1 MKTGHKILEK
11 KIYLVRH
18 GQASLGAADYDNLSP
33 LGEQQAER
41 LGKYFASRGVA
52 FDAVYAGT
60 LRRHA
65 QTYAAILRGFEGSM
79 DARPQGTWLTD
90 RQALQSN
97 IRAALRPGL
106 NEYDSD
112 AVIGAIATPE
122 HIAAMKSPTSP
133 DGYKQHFAALR
144 RGIGAWMRGDAQ
156 PAGMS
161 SYADFAGGVM
171 RVLDEVRACMWSADS
186 TVNTVLISSSG
197 GPLSSAVAQVL
208 GLSHEAGIELNMRM
222 RNTAVSEL
230 IVTPKRCV
238 LLTFNTLP
246 HLDDPSSDDDSG
258 RAMQTYA

>member
-1 MKTGHKILEK
+1 MSER

-18 GQASLGAADYDNLSP
+18 GQASLGAADYDNLSERGQAQAVR
-33 LGEQQAER
+33 LGE
-41 LGKYFASRGVA
+41 YFASRGIT

-65 QTYAAILRGFEGSM
+65 QTYNGIQRGM
-79 DARPQGTWLTD
+79 ALV
-90 RQALQSN
+90 QATSDM
-97 IRAALRPGL
+97 ALRPGL
-106 NEYDSD
+106 NEYDSE

-122 HIAAMKSPTSP
+122 QIATMKSPTSGE
-133 DGYKQHFAALR
+133 GYKQHFAMLR
-144 RGIGAWMRGDAQ
+144 RGIGAWMRGESQ
-156 PAGMS
+156 PEGMTT
-161 SYADFAGGVM
+161 YAEFAAGVM
-171 RVLDEVRACMWSADS
+171 AVLDEVRAS
-186 TVNTVLISSSG
+186 TAKSVLISSSG

-230 IVTPKRCV
+230 LVTPKRCV

-246 HLDDPSSDDDSG
+246 HLDDASG

>member
-1 MKTGHKILEK
+1 MTAEKKISEK

-33 LGEQQAER
+33 LGEQQAVR
-41 LGKYFASRGVA
+41 LGEYFASRGVA

-65 QTYAAILRGFEGSM
+65 QTVAGVQSGVQSKCGLQAIKLPQTKL
-79 DARPQGTWLTD
+79 DA
-90 RQALQSN
+90 
-97 IRAALRPGL
+97 GL

-112 AVIGAIATPE
+112 AVIRAIATPE
-122 HIAAMKSPTSP
+122 HIAAMKHPTSP
-133 DGYKQHFAALR
+133 DGYKQHFAMLR
-144 RGIGAWMRGDAQ
+144 RGIGAWMRGEAQ

-171 RVLDEVRACMWSADS
+171 RVLDEVRTVMWTADS
-186 TVNTVLISSSG
+186 SINTVLISSSG

-230 IVTPKRCV
+230 VVTPKRCV

-246 HLDDPSSDDDSG
+246 HLDDDSG
-258 RAMQTYA
+258 RVMQTYA